1 MRKRH
6 FAALL
11 AALLMMAACSSPE
24 SATSDEGSTTS
35 QEPVV
40 EAAVEPTS
48 STSEPTTTT
57 PPPVSVDAP
66 GFEVLR
72 EQDVEYLVD
81 DEGSWTMDV
90 FYPSEPGDWPLVVVY
105 HGMTTQRAVTA
116 AKTIAASGAVAV
128 APQWLN
134 TTSLTREEYIDGAL
148 FDRAACATAVA
159 QQVAGDFG
167 ADPTRTTIAGFSA
180 GVHPAGWVGL
190 GVVRD
195 DVCDQSIAHHPVG
208 LVMGDSQLIFY
219 EQGWDADFADPSSNA
234 EDTTDR
240 FVNPERWDLP
250 DDVSV
255 YLWSTDF
262 AYGRTVENPPDD
274 DAWIWARDT
283 TGTLVEDF
291 ESLGA
296 IESEWIGFVE
306 NGQLL
311 ELRMDEAGIDVAH
324 DAVGGG
330 HTYSAVVYE
339 GIDALIHQEL
349 VTGATAENGHEWPSQ
364 DALEA
369 AAAFVCEDFDA
380 IGSALAD
387 QANLVEVDE
396 QSWDTDTNEIIRGR
410 EAVLAAFEGQ
420 DIASVECGDDV
431 VSQADYIAFPVS
443 TTYGDG
449 TGDQEIWALKV
460 GAAGAITWINR
471 YASALGVAAPPSG
484 TDPALVAEARAFCGT
499 LEGKGFT
506 RDADEF
512 LAFMTDDPSAQAIPN
527 GYHAAGDEGVR
538 NMIEWYPPTDRIT
551 CEEGGIS
558 NGVWSATGTT
568 LTNLKYTIFNEG
580 ITVHHHTPDGI
591 KDLYYLWTNAAM
603 PPDWEAGTWGMPPSP

>member
-208 LVMGDSQLIFY
+208 LVMGDSQLVFF
-219 EQGWDADFADPSSNA
+219 DARLGRGLRRPVAPTPRTPPTGSSTRSVGTCRTTCRGLPVDHGRRDTAGTCRDP
-234 EDTTDR
+234 
-240 FVNPERWDLP
+240 L
-250 DDVSV
+250 
-255 YLWSTDF
+255 
-262 AYGRTVENPPDD
+262 PPDD
-274 DAWIWARDT
+274 AWLLGSAT
-283 TGTLVEDF
+283 PQGTLGDPT
-291 ESLGA
+291 SCHLGA
-296 IESEWIGFVE
+296 IESEWLRRFVGE
-306 NGQLL
+306 
-311 ELRMDEAGIDVAH
+311 RPAPRTSAWTDVRH
-324 DAVGGG
+324 RRGPSTRVGGG
-330 HTYSAVVYE
+330 HSYSAAVYE
-339 GIDALIHQEL
+339 GIDAL
-349 VTGATAENGHEWPSQ
+349 
-364 DALEA
+364 
-369 AAAFVCEDFDA
+369 
-380 IGSALAD
+380 
-387 QANLVEVDE
+387 
-396 QSWDTDTNEIIRGR
+396 
-410 EAVLAAFEGQ
+410 
-420 DIASVECGDDV
+420 
-431 VSQADYIAFPVS
+431 
-443 TTYGDG
+443 
-449 TGDQEIWALKV
+449 
-460 GAAGAITWINR
+460 
-471 YASALGVAAPPSG
+471 
-484 TDPALVAEARAFCGT
+484 
-499 LEGKGFT
+499 
-506 RDADEF
+506 
-512 LAFMTDDPSAQAIPN
+512 DPSA
-527 GYHAAGDEGVR
+527 
-538 NMIEWYPPTDRIT
+538 
-551 CEEGGIS
+551 S
-558 NGVWSATGTT
+558 S
-568 LTNLKYTIFNEG
+568 
-580 ITVHHHTPDGI
+580 
-591 KDLYYLWTNAAM
+591 
-603 PPDWEAGTWGMPPSP
+603 